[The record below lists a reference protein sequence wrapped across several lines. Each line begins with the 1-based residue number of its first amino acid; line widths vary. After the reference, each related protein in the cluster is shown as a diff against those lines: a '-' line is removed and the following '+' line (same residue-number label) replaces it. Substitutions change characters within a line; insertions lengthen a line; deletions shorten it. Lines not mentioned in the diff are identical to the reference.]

1 MFFFNLQI
9 GKEIENELIVKYF
22 TLAPP
27 RTMVVAQKI
36 TCVTANTNMKM
47 CSWCNASSDNSG
59 TFPYT
64 N

>member
-1 MFFFNLQI
+1 MCNIYMFFFNLQI

-47 CSWCNASSDNSG
+47 CS
-59 TFPYT
+59 
-64 N
+64 